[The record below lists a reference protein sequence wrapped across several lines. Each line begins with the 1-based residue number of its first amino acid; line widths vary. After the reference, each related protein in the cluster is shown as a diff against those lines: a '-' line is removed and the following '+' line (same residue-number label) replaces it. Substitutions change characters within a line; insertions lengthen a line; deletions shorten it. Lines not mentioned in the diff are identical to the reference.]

1 MNDER
6 DTLTPKQEQ
15 GMLALL
21 RGATIEDAAKAV
33 GVSTVTLWRWNRQPD
48 FQARLR
54 QARRELVQGALGE
67 FQHLTVAA
75 VQALER
81 NLTSG
86 DPSVEVRAALGV
98 LDRAIKATDVLDHEE
113 RVARLE
119 RQVEQLDE
127 DQRFEARLARRRQED
142 DS

>member
-21 RGATIEDAAKAV
+21 RGATMEDAAKAV
-33 GVSTVTLWRWNRQPD
+33 GVSTVTLWRWNQQPE

-67 FQHLTVAA
+67 LQHLTVEA
-75 VQALER
+75 VQALRR

-98 LDRAIKATDVLDHEE
+98 LDRVIKVTDVLDQEA

-119 RQVEQLDE
+119 RQLEQLDE
-127 DQRFEARLARRRQED
+127 DQRIEDRLARRRQED
-142 DS
+142 AS